1 MRSLSTRATGLLILA
16 LGVWGGLIPFIGH
29 YLHFALGPD
38 KAWSWTSG
46 RLYLSVIPGAVAVI
60 AGLNLISAGPRGSA
74 RFGAL
79 LALLAG
85 IWFAIGPDVSF
96 LWNHSGALGPP
107 HGSRFIRV
115 LELVTYHTGLGALMA
130 ALAGYALPRFPRRA
144 VVADTGAG
152 AGVAGYE
159 ATHAREPVA
168 AREPT
173 AAHEPVATGEPVATR
188 EPTVAE
194 ERAAGR
200 GEPAAGD
207 VPAANRAYP
216 EEAPASDRGDY
227 SGAPAATAGGGY
239 AADTPAADSG
249 GAEYPSEAAPADR
262 TAQYASE
269 QPTSTGAAP
278 AATRSRRSGGL
289 LSAFRRR

>member
-46 RLYLSVIPGAVAVI
+46 RLYLSVIPGAVAVF

-96 LWNHSGALGPP
+96 LWNHSGALGSP

-144 VVADTGAG
+144 VVADTATGAG

-159 ATHAREPVA
+159 ATHAHEPVA
-168 AREPT
+168 AREPV
-173 AAHEPVATGEPVATR
+173 ARHEPVATEPDGTR

-194 ERAAGR
+194 ERAVDR
-200 GEPAAGD
+200 GEPAEGD

-216 EEAPASDRGDY
+216 EDAPVSDRGDY
-227 SGAPAATAGGGY
+227 AEAPTSGGY
-239 AADTPAADSG
+239 AADAG
-249 GAEYPSEAAPADR
+249 GTEYPSETAPADR
-262 TAQYASE
+262 TTQYASD
-269 QPTSTGAAP
+269 QPTTAGAAP
-278 AATRSRRSGGL
+278 TATRTRRSGGL